1 MYKCSE
7 SVINAFASN
16 GFKLVEHD
24 EYVYRFEAVCTGEI
38 AEIIFTKRVQYWN
51 VELVNYTPYVFMV
64 KIIYDTLCYLEAG
77 NIIKVIENEFKGC
90 V

>member
-7 SVINAFASN
+7 SIINAFASN
-16 GFKLVEHD
+16 SFKLVEYD
-24 EYVYRFEAVCTGEI
+24 ECMYKFEAVCTGEI
-38 AEIIFTKRVQYWN
+38 AEIIFTKRLQYWN
-51 VELVNYTPYVFMV
+51 VELVNYAPYVFMV

-77 NIIKVIENEFKGC
+77 NSIEIIENKFKEC